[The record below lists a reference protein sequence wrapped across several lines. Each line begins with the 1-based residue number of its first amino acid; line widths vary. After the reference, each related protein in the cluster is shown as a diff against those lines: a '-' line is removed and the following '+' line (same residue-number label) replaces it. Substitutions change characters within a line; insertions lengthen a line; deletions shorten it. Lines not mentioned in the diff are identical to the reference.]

1 MPLNETGFCDSC
13 DQKNTTEENTTD
25 LRPLSKE
32 ELEADAKEVIERQKI
47 IKDMIA
53 RSPWTVYPDKN

>member
-13 DQKNTTEENTTD
+13 HDKNTTDTTEENTTD

-32 ELEADAKEVIERQKI
+32 EEEADDREAIER
-47 IKDMIA
+47 
-53 RSPWTVYPDKN
+53 